1 MDLALAVEFL
11 NHYSNFTSAK
21 IPGRKSGS
29 VHAQT
34 YPSGPRRWQANL
46 HLDEAGGNGGWPA
59 QVTVWC
65 CSVTGEVTVEAEA
78 RRHPRRKTRLVPS
91 AELMNWGRGIAAHLD
106 SNFLQ
111 PAAAKAGAQ

>member
-1 MDLALAVEFL
+1 MDLARAVEFL
-11 NHYSNFTSAK
+11 SHYSDFSSAK

-46 HLDEAGGNGGWPA
+46 HLDDKGGNGGWPA

-65 CSVTGEVTVEAEA
+65 CSVTGEVTAEAEP
-78 RRHPRRKTRLVPS
+78 RRHPRKKTRLVPS
-91 AELMNWGRGIAAHLD
+91 AELMAWGRGIAAHFT

-111 PAAAKAGAQ
+111 PAKAGV